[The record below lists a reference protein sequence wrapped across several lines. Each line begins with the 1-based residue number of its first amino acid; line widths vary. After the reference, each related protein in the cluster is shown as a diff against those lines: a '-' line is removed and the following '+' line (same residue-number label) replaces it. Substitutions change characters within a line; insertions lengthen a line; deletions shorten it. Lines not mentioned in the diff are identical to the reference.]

1 MQKNKRFWV
10 CWGLYLLVLWMSFT
24 ERSTKYKFARMNDI
38 GNFFLS
44 PCFPSLNST
53 AVMKTTK
60 QTDQAVN
67 NPFIMI
73 DILPRHSVGY
83 AYASLSKSLNDA
95 TNKTHRCLNMTLA
108 APVMPDSSGL
118 GKRTAPPLRVD
129 MPQVGALRRRCLFVS
144 PPITEP
150 QWVVSNTGE
159 RQQTAS

>member
-1 MQKNKRFWV
+1 MQKTRGFESAEAYIFWS
-10 CWGLYLLVLWMSFT
+10 CEGLSQKGQQNTHLQEWMT
-24 ERSTKYKFARMNDI
+24 LET
-38 GNFFLS
+38 FFLS
-44 PCFPSLNST
+44 PRFLSLNST
-53 AVMKTTK
+53 AVIETTK

-67 NPFIMI
+67 NHFIVI